1 MSNVKYVYEFMVEFD
16 LPVPFDE
23 EFLSLIPR
31 QRAMINKQLNEGII
45 TSYAVSIESGK
56 MWASIIAASESEVLE
71 ILSQWPI
78 IDKVTYEINKL
89 LFHNSASLAIP
100 KFSEN

>member
-1 MSNVKYVYEFMVEFD
+1 MSNLKYVNEYMIEFA
-16 LPVPFDE
+16 LPVPFDD

-31 QRAMINKQLNEGII
+31 QRAIINKQLNEGII

-56 MWASIIAASESEVLE
+56 MWASIIAGSESEVLE
-71 ILSQWPI
+71 IISEWPI
-78 IDKVTYEINKL
+78 IDKITYKINKL
-89 LFHNSASLAIP
+89 AFHNSASFSIP

>member
-1 MSNVKYVYEFMVEFD
+1 LSNLKYVYEYMVEIN

-31 QRAMINKQLNEGII
+31 QRAIINKQLNEGII

-56 MWASIIAASESEVLE
+56 LWASILAESESEVFE
-71 ILSQWPI
+71 IISYWPI
-78 IDKVTYEINKL
+78 IDKITYEINKL
-89 LFHNSASLAIP
+89 AFHNSASLAIP